1 MSCGSSHAPA
11 IWSFLVVQMPGTG
24 DVACAFLLAHRK
36 RRASKDVVYTTSS
49 RISSVRRPFGL
60 ALRTLS
66 CAPPTF
72 RRFDIAALGHFARN
86 VVFSKNLSTRR

>member
-1 MSCGSSHAPA
+1 VWIKP
-11 IWSFLVVQMPGTG
+11 
-24 DVACAFLLAHRK
+24 CASDLEFSRRSDAGHG